1 MTGDIGVGP
10 GARIVLLNG
19 IAAIGV
25 IEVVGVEVVVFT
37 VTDSGRVHV
46 AGVGATAFLAV
57 LVLRV

>member
-1 MTGDIGVGP
+1 MTDDIGVGP

-37 VTDSGRVHV
+37 VTDSGCGHV
-46 AGVGATAFLAV
+46 GGVGATAFLAA